1 MTSIEMGK
9 DLGRLEIASARETGA
24 EHLSHTAIA
33 YGIGASVAVLFN
45 TLLAWVKDSFEPLNT
60 AMAKLTGHHWTTH
73 GLAVVL
79 VFLLVGFALSRKDG
93 DALKGAYAPVVVLC
107 GSVVLAGL
115 GLVAWFVFN

>member
-1 MTSIEMGK
+1 MTSIEMNK
-9 DLGRLEIASARETGA
+9 AVIASAREDRA
-24 EHLSHTAIA
+24 DRLSHTAIA

-45 TLLAWVKDSFEPLNT
+45 TLLAWVKDSYDPLNT

-79 VFLLVGFALSRKDG
+79 VFLIVGFALSRSHEDT
-93 DALKGAYAPVVVLC
+93 LKGPYAPIVVLC

-115 GLVAWFVFN
+115 GLVGWFVFN

>member
-9 DLGRLEIASARETGA
+9 GLGHLQMSSAQEAGA

-33 YGIGASVAVLFN
+33 YGVGASAAVLFN
-45 TLLAWVKDSFEPLNT
+45 TVLAWVKDSFEPVNT

-93 DALKGAYAPVVVLC
+93 DALKGAYAPVVLLC
-107 GSVVLAGL
+107 SSVVLAGL